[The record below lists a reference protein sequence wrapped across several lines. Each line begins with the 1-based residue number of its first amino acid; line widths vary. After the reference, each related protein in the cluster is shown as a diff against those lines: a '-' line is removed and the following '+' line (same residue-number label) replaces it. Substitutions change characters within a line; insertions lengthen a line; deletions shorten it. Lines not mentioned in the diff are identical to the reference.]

1 MQADLELKWQISGTS
16 LKINFLELISVG
28 ILAFDG
34 LQYALIRK
42 QRWKSRNLWMP
53 EFVSKESV
61 ATFQKELELT
71 WINKSLTQN
80 LLSSISSLF
89 IAFFPLTLFSCSA
102 VGKKKE
108 IWGEKQV
115 TSSLLKEYKKFY
127 RIYTKH
133 SYFFSDRSSH
143 MNQNVFSIHA
153 SFDIW
158 FLRTRS
164 GESSKIKPVRI
175 YIHTHLATNRGVK
188 NERSEVRLHVFNPGS
203 ITMEYMS

>member
-16 LKINFLELISVG
+16 LKINFPELISVG

-108 IWGEKQV
+108 IWGKNKLHHLYSKNIRNFTEYIPS
-115 TSSLLKEYKKFY
+115 TPISFLIEAHTWIRMSSPFMLPLIFG
-127 RIYTKH
+127 
-133 SYFFSDRSSH
+133 F
-143 MNQNVFSIHA
+143 
-153 SFDIW
+153 
-158 FLRTRS
+158 
-164 GESSKIKPVRI
+164 
-175 YIHTHLATNRGVK
+175 
-188 NERSEVRLHVFNPGS
+188 
-203 ITMEYMS
+203 